1 MRACFELREMLL
13 NSGKKAKLQEVNQI
27 KSELKAKNEDLLA
40 FKTKVLND
48 TKYLDEKIETIIQM
62 VEQADWEGCLIFHF
76 LLIWFLFVF
85 PAYFR
90 RKGANKT
97 SYDPNI
103 YEQ

>member
-40 FKTKVLND
+40 FKAKVLNE

-62 VEQADWEGCLIFHF
+62 VEQAD
-76 LLIWFLFVF
+76 
-85 PAYFR
+85 
-90 RKGANKT
+90 
-97 SYDPNI
+97 
-103 YEQ
+103 